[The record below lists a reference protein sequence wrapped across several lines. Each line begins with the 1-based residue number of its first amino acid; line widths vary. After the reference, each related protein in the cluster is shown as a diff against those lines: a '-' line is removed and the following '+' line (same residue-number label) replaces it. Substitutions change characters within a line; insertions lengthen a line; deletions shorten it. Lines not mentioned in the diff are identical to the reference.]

1 MTIYSVSDAYKTAI
15 RARTRTD
22 RVTGT
27 LTLTNGTVLDL
38 DAADLM
44 SGSLTLDNQCV
55 TGEELAFGC
64 AYLGQ
69 AALNL
74 RTDLSR
80 YAFYGAKLVLH
91 YGLQLPGGRWE
102 TVPLGVYTV
111 AEAERRALYVSI
123 KAYDNILALQQKYDG
138 TTMQGTAYA
147 LLGQIAAACG
157 LTLGQTEAEIGA
169 LNPNAALV
177 CQLSGADGLSTWREC
192 AAAVAQLVG
201 GFAAADR
208 AGRLVLRTFAEKPC
222 AALTAAARSEAAVS
236 DFACHYAALSI
247 ETDDGS
253 FAAGRSQDTGLTMRI
268 SNMTLAEKGL
278 PATRQQITDN
288 LFAALQRLD
297 YVPATVTMPGDP
309 AFEPGDRV
317 ALPMEDGTAP
327 EMLVTHFVWRYRGRQ
342 TLKGVGRNPYLGGTT
357 DGATEK
363 ALRRLQNSA
372 ESKRIVYYSFTN
384 PAELAVQTVET
395 PAVAIAFTAVEE
407 TSAMFLAQ
415 LLLDAAPDA
424 EVVKLPVTGDTAS
437 DFGSAA
443 TPEQDA
449 ALTLTVRYYINDVP
463 VENFAPQQRLETG
476 AHTLA
481 LFYPFASVEAG
492 TVTRLSVRLVCAG
505 GTVKIAPYGIKAT
518 VTGQGMASETPWDG
532 TLECE
537 ETLLPIAIKARS
549 IDV

>member
-80 YAFYGAKLVLH
+80 HAFYGAKLLLH

-177 CQLSGADGLSTWREC
+177 CQLSGGELNALMRTTCAATQMSGSPENNVLPARASVGFNLRIINGESCEEAEQRVREAVDDPDITVRRLYAAEPSSYSETYGEAWERLAGVIKSTWPKAVVSPYLML
-192 AAAVAQLVG
+192 AA
-201 GFAAADR
+201 
-208 AGRLVLRTFAEKPC
+208 
-222 AALTAAARSEAAVS
+222 S
-236 DFACHYAALSI
+236 DSRHY
-247 ETDDGS
+247 D
-253 FAAGRSQDTGLTMRI
+253 RI
-268 SNMTLAEKGL
+268 SSNVYRFCPLELSKEERATIHGVNERIPTWKAVKCAE
-278 PATRQQITDN
+278 
-288 LFAALQRLD
+288 
-297 YVPATVTMPGDP
+297 
-309 AFEPGDRV
+309 
-317 ALPMEDGTAP
+317 
-327 EMLVTHFVWRYRGRQ
+327 
-342 TLKGVGRNPYLGGTT
+342 
-357 DGATEK
+357 
-363 ALRRLQNSA
+363 
-372 ESKRIVYYSFTN
+372 
-384 PAELAVQTVET
+384 
-395 PAVAIAFTAVEE
+395 
-407 TSAMFLAQ
+407 
-415 LLLDAAPDA
+415 
-424 EVVKLPVTGDTAS
+424 
-437 DFGSAA
+437 
-443 TPEQDA
+443 
-449 ALTLTVRYYINDVP
+449 
-463 VENFAPQQRLETG
+463 
-476 AHTLA
+476 
-481 LFYPFASVEAG
+481 FY
-492 TVTRLSVRLVCAG
+492 VRL
-505 GTVKIAPYGIKAT
+505 IRE
-518 VTGQGMASETPWDG
+518 S
-532 TLECE
+532 
-537 ETLLPIAIKARS
+537 
-549 IDV
+549 

>member
-1 MTIYSVSDAYKTAI
+1 MLRWQEPDSGLFYQLPALPDVKGNYLETSGSLMVAYSLLKGARLGVLAEPKY
-15 RARTRTD
+15 RAAGEKILVGIELRQFTVHDGKVELHGICKGAGLGPAGNLR
-22 RVTGT
+22 R
-27 LTLTNGTVLDL
+27 NGTV
-38 DAADLM
+38 
-44 SGSLTLDNQCV
+44 
-55 TGEELAFGC
+55 EY
-64 AYLGQ
+64 YLSEDVVHDEQ
-69 AALNL
+69 
-74 RTDLSR
+74 
-80 YAFYGAKLVLH
+80 K
-91 YGLQLPGGRWE
+91 
-102 TVPLGVYTV
+102 GVGV
-111 AEAERRALYVSI
+111 C
-123 KAYDNILALQQKYDG
+123 
-138 TTMQGTAYA
+138 MMAYA
-147 LLGQIAAACG
+147 EYLQAKQA
-157 LTLGQTEAEIGA
+157 GA
-169 LNPNAALV
+169 L
-177 CQLSGADGLSTWREC
+177 
-192 AAAVAQLVG
+192 
-201 GFAAADR
+201 
-208 AGRLVLRTFAEKPC
+208 
-222 AALTAAARSEAAVS
+222 
-236 DFACHYAALSI
+236 
-247 ETDDGS
+247 TDD
-253 FAAGRSQDTGLTMRI
+253 FPKVEI
-268 SNMTLAEKGL
+268 FNKGYD
-278 PATRQQITDN
+278 PI
-288 LFAALQRLD
+288 
-297 YVPATVTMPGDP
+297 MPGDP

-415 LLLDAAPDA
+415 LLLDAAPD
-424 EVVKLPVTGDTAS
+424 TGKV
-437 DFGSAA
+437 
-443 TPEQDA
+443 
-449 ALTLTVRYYINDVP
+449 LTLTVRYYINDVP

>member
-1 MTIYSVSDAYKTAI
+1 MGEITNVTEYQAIAKQKLPKMIYDYYASGAEDEWTLQENREAFARILFRPRILIDVSKIDMATTVLGFKISMPIMIAPSAMQKMAHPDGEYATARAASAAGTIMTLSSWATSSVEEVASTGPGIRFFQLYVYKDRRVVEQLVRRAERAGFKAI
-15 RARTRTD
+15 ALTVDTPRLGRREADIKNRF
-22 RVTGT
+22 VLPPF
-27 LTLTNGTVLDL
+27 LTLKNFEGLELGKMDQAS
-38 DAADLM
+38 D
-44 SGSLTLDNQCV
+44 SG
-55 TGEELAFGC
+55 LAS
-64 AYLGQ
+64 Y
-69 AALNL
+69 
-74 RTDLSR
+74 
-80 YAFYGAKLVLH
+80 
-91 YGLQLPGGRWE
+91 
-102 TVPLGVYTV
+102 V
-111 AEAERRALYVSI
+111 A
-123 KAYDNILALQQKYDG
+123 
-138 TTMQGTAYA
+138 
-147 LLGQIAAACG
+147 GQIDR
-157 LTLGQTEAEIGA
+157 TLSWKDVKWLQTITTLPILVKGVITAEDTR
-169 LNPNAALV
+169 L
-177 CQLSGADGLSTWREC
+177 
-192 AAAVAQLVG
+192 AVENG
-201 GFAAADR
+201 
-208 AGRLVLRTFAEKPC
+208 
-222 AALTAAARSEAAVS
+222 
-236 DFACHYAALSI
+236 
-247 ETDDGS
+247 
-253 FAAGRSQDTGLTMRI
+253 AAGI
-268 SNMTLAEKGL
+268 IVSNHGA
-278 PATRQQITDN
+278 RQ
-288 LFAALQRLD
+288 LD

-415 LLLDAAPDA
+415 LLLDAAPD
-424 EVVKLPVTGDTAS
+424 TGKV
-437 DFGSAA
+437 
-443 TPEQDA
+443 
-449 ALTLTVRYYINDVP
+449 LTLTVRYYINDVP

-537 ETLLPIAIKARS
+537 ETLLPIAIKVRS
-549 IDV
+549 INV

>member
-27 LTLTNGTVLDL
+27 LTLTNGTVLNL

-80 YAFYGAKLVLH
+80 HAFYGAK
-91 YGLQLPGGRWE
+91 P
-102 TVPLGVYTV
+102 VPLGVYTV

-147 LLGQIAAACG
+147 MLGQIAAACG

-222 AALTAAARSEAAVS
+222 AALTAAARSASNAFLRS
-236 DFACHYAALSI
+236 RQALSP
-247 ETDDGS
+247 S
-253 FAAGRSQDTGLTMRI
+253 
-268 SNMTLAEKGL
+268 
-278 PATRQQITDN
+278 
-288 LFAALQRLD
+288 
-297 YVPATVTMPGDP
+297 
-309 AFEPGDRV
+309 
-317 ALPMEDGTAP
+317 
-327 EMLVTHFVWRYRGRQ
+327 
-342 TLKGVGRNPYLGGTT
+342 
-357 DGATEK
+357 
-363 ALRRLQNSA
+363 
-372 ESKRIVYYSFTN
+372 
-384 PAELAVQTVET
+384 
-395 PAVAIAFTAVEE
+395 
-407 TSAMFLAQ
+407 
-415 LLLDAAPDA
+415 
-424 EVVKLPVTGDTAS
+424 
-437 DFGSAA
+437 
-443 TPEQDA
+443 
-449 ALTLTVRYYINDVP
+449 
-463 VENFAPQQRLETG
+463 
-476 AHTLA
+476 
-481 LFYPFASVEAG
+481 
-492 TVTRLSVRLVCAG
+492 
-505 GTVKIAPYGIKAT
+505 
-518 VTGQGMASETPWDG
+518 
-532 TLECE
+532 
-537 ETLLPIAIKARS
+537 
-549 IDV
+549 

>member
-1 MTIYSVSDAYKTAI
+1 VTIYSVSDAYKTAI

-27 LTLTNGTVLDL
+27 LTLTNGTVLNL

-80 YAFYGAKLVLH
+80 HAFYGAKLVLH

-111 AEAERRALYVSI
+111 AEAERRALYVII

-247 ETDDGS
+247 VDDLHEVLDFAQEPSAYTPDGDAEIVLKLAILDLDGSERVTNEKLTHLRADYQVVVSGKLWVDIMNIETDKKQGV
-253 FAAGRSQDTGLTMRI
+253 
-268 SNMTLAEKGL
+268 E
-278 PATRQQITDN
+278 
-288 LFAALQRLD
+288 ALQRVL
-297 YVPATVTMPGDP
+297 
-309 AFEPGDRV
+309 
-317 ALPMEDGTAP
+317 
-327 EMLVTHFVWRYRGRQ
+327 
-342 TLKGVGRNPYLGGTT
+342 GV
-357 DGATEK
+357 
-363 ALRRLQNSA
+363 
-372 ESKRIVYYSFTN
+372 
-384 PAELAVQTVET
+384 T
-395 PAVAIAFTAVEE
+395 PAQTAV
-407 TSAMFLAQ
+407 FGDYLND
-415 LLLDAAPDA
+415 LLML
-424 EVVKLPVTGDTAS
+424 
-437 DFGSAA
+437 
-443 TPEQDA
+443 
-449 ALTLTVRYYINDVP
+449 
-463 VENFAPQQRLETG
+463 
-476 AHTLA
+476 
-481 LFYPFASVEAG
+481 EAG
-492 TVTRLSVRLVCAG
+492 DWSFAMGNAHPDLKAAARYIAPSNVEHGVLKVVDRLVA
-505 GTVKIAPYGIKAT
+505 
-518 VTGQGMASETPWDG
+518 
-532 TLECE
+532 
-537 ETLLPIAIKARS
+537 
-549 IDV
+549 

>member
-1 MTIYSVSDAYKTAI
+1 MSKIAVVTDTNSGI
-15 RARTRTD
+15 TR
-22 RVTGT
+22 
-27 LTLTNGTVLDL
+27 
-38 DAADLM
+38 
-44 SGSLTLDNQCV
+44 
-55 TGEELAFGC
+55 EE
-64 AYLGQ
+64 
-69 AALNL
+69 
-74 RTDLSR
+74 
-80 YAFYGAKLVLH
+80 AKK
-91 YGLQLPGGRWE
+91 
-102 TVPLGVYTV
+102 LGVYLLPMPFIV
-111 AEAERRALYVSI
+111 
-123 KAYDNILALQQKYDG
+123 DG
-138 TTMQGTAYA
+138 TEYFEGVTCTYEHFFEMLEAGAEVSTSQPSPESLTAMWEEA
-147 LLGQIAAACG
+147 LATHDSVVHIPMSSA
-157 LTLGQTEAEIGA
+157 
-169 LNPNAALV
+169 
-177 CQLSGADGLSTWREC
+177 LSGSCDTAKAL
-192 AAAVAQLVG
+192 AAEYN
-201 GFAAADR
+201 
-208 AGRLVLRTFAEKPC
+208 GRVCVVDNK
-222 AALTAAARSEAAVS
+222 
-236 DFACHYAALSI
+236 
-247 ETDDGS
+247 
-253 FAAGRSQDTGLTMRI
+253 RI
-268 SNMTLAEKGL
+268 SITQRESVLDALTLAEKGL

-415 LLLDAAPDA
+415 LLLDAAPD
-424 EVVKLPVTGDTAS
+424 TGKV
-437 DFGSAA
+437 
-443 TPEQDA
+443 
-449 ALTLTVRYYINDVP
+449 LTLTVRYYINDVP

>member
-1 MTIYSVSDAYKTAI
+1 MSKIAVVTDTNSGI
-15 RARTRTD
+15 TR
-22 RVTGT
+22 
-27 LTLTNGTVLDL
+27 
-38 DAADLM
+38 
-44 SGSLTLDNQCV
+44 
-55 TGEELAFGC
+55 EE
-64 AYLGQ
+64 
-69 AALNL
+69 
-74 RTDLSR
+74 
-80 YAFYGAKLVLH
+80 AKK
-91 YGLQLPGGRWE
+91 
-102 TVPLGVYTV
+102 LGVYLLPMPFIV
-111 AEAERRALYVSI
+111 
-123 KAYDNILALQQKYDG
+123 DG
-138 TTMQGTAYA
+138 TEYFEGVTCTYEHFFEMLEAGAEVSTSQPSPESLTAMWEEA
-147 LLGQIAAACG
+147 LATHDSVVHIPMSSA
-157 LTLGQTEAEIGA
+157 
-169 LNPNAALV
+169 
-177 CQLSGADGLSTWREC
+177 LSGSCDTAKAL
-192 AAAVAQLVG
+192 AAEYN
-201 GFAAADR
+201 
-208 AGRLVLRTFAEKPC
+208 GRVCVVDNK
-222 AALTAAARSEAAVS
+222 
-236 DFACHYAALSI
+236 
-247 ETDDGS
+247 
-253 FAAGRSQDTGLTMRI
+253 RI
-268 SNMTLAEKGL
+268 SITQRESVLDALTLAEKGL

-327 EMLVTHFVWRYRGRQ
+327 EMLVTHFVWHYRGRQ

-415 LLLDAAPDA
+415 LLLDAAPD
-424 EVVKLPVTGDTAS
+424 TGKV
-437 DFGSAA
+437 
-443 TPEQDA
+443 
-449 ALTLTVRYYINDVP
+449 LTLTVRYYINDVP

-537 ETLLPIAIKARS
+537 ETLLPIAIKVRS

>member
-27 LTLTNGTVLDL
+27 LTLTNGTVLNL

-80 YAFYGAKLVLH
+80 HAFYGAKLVLH

-395 PAVAIAFTAVEE
+395 PANCLHGSGGDERYVPGAAAVGR
-407 TSAMFLAQ
+407 SARHRQ
-415 LLLDAAPDA
+415 GTDADRAVLYKRRACGKFCAAAAAGDGRTHA
-424 EVVKLPVTGDTAS
+424 GAVLPVCVGGGRD
-437 DFGSAA
+437 GHAA
-443 TPEQDA
+443 VGAAGLRGRHGEDRALRHQGHRDRAGHGKRDA
-449 ALTLTVRYYINDVP
+449 M
-463 VENFAPQQRLETG
+463 G
-476 AHTLA
+476 WH
-481 LFYPFASVEAG
+481 AG
-492 TVTRLSVRLVCAG
+492 
-505 GTVKIAPYGIKAT
+505 
-518 VTGQGMASETPWDG
+518 M
-532 TLECE
+532 
-537 ETLLPIAIKARS
+537 
-549 IDV
+549 

>member
-1 MTIYSVSDAYKTAI
+1 MSKIAVVTDTNSGI
-15 RARTRTD
+15 TR
-22 RVTGT
+22 
-27 LTLTNGTVLDL
+27 
-38 DAADLM
+38 
-44 SGSLTLDNQCV
+44 
-55 TGEELAFGC
+55 EE
-64 AYLGQ
+64 
-69 AALNL
+69 
-74 RTDLSR
+74 
-80 YAFYGAKLVLH
+80 AKK
-91 YGLQLPGGRWE
+91 
-102 TVPLGVYTV
+102 LGVYLLPMPFIV
-111 AEAERRALYVSI
+111 
-123 KAYDNILALQQKYDG
+123 DG
-138 TTMQGTAYA
+138 TEYFEGVTCTYEHFFEMLEAGAEVSTSQPSPESLTAMWEEA
-147 LLGQIAAACG
+147 LATHDSVVHIPMSSA
-157 LTLGQTEAEIGA
+157 
-169 LNPNAALV
+169 
-177 CQLSGADGLSTWREC
+177 LSGSCDTAKAL
-192 AAAVAQLVG
+192 AAEYN
-201 GFAAADR
+201 
-208 AGRLVLRTFAEKPC
+208 GRVCVVDNK
-222 AALTAAARSEAAVS
+222 
-236 DFACHYAALSI
+236 
-247 ETDDGS
+247 
-253 FAAGRSQDTGLTMRI
+253 RI
-268 SNMTLAEKGL
+268 SITQRESVLDALTLAEKGL

-309 AFEPGDRV
+309 AGEPGDRV

-415 LLLDAAPDA
+415 LLLDAAPD
-424 EVVKLPVTGDTAS
+424 TGKV
-437 DFGSAA
+437 
-443 TPEQDA
+443 
-449 ALTLTVRYYINDVP
+449 LTLTVRYYINDVP

-549 IDV
+549 INV

>member
-1 MTIYSVSDAYKTAI
+1 M
-15 RARTRTD
+15 
-22 RVTGT
+22 GT
-27 LTLTNGTVLDL
+27 LTLTNGTVLNL

-123 KAYDNILALQQKYDG
+123 KAYANILALQQKYDG

-222 AALTAAARSEAAVS
+222 AALTAAARSVS
-236 DFACHYAALSI
+236 NAFLRARQALSP
-247 ETDDGS
+247 S
-253 FAAGRSQDTGLTMRI
+253 
-268 SNMTLAEKGL
+268 
-278 PATRQQITDN
+278 
-288 LFAALQRLD
+288 
-297 YVPATVTMPGDP
+297 
-309 AFEPGDRV
+309 
-317 ALPMEDGTAP
+317 
-327 EMLVTHFVWRYRGRQ
+327 
-342 TLKGVGRNPYLGGTT
+342 
-357 DGATEK
+357 
-363 ALRRLQNSA
+363 
-372 ESKRIVYYSFTN
+372 
-384 PAELAVQTVET
+384 
-395 PAVAIAFTAVEE
+395 
-407 TSAMFLAQ
+407 
-415 LLLDAAPDA
+415 
-424 EVVKLPVTGDTAS
+424 
-437 DFGSAA
+437 
-443 TPEQDA
+443 
-449 ALTLTVRYYINDVP
+449 
-463 VENFAPQQRLETG
+463 
-476 AHTLA
+476 
-481 LFYPFASVEAG
+481 
-492 TVTRLSVRLVCAG
+492 
-505 GTVKIAPYGIKAT
+505 
-518 VTGQGMASETPWDG
+518 
-532 TLECE
+532 
-537 ETLLPIAIKARS
+537 
-549 IDV
+549 

>member
-27 LTLTNGTVLDL
+27 LTLTNGTVLNL

-80 YAFYGAKLVLH
+80 HAFYGAKLVLH

-147 LLGQIAAACG
+147 LLGQIAAA
-157 LTLGQTEAEIGA
+157 
-169 LNPNAALV
+169 
-177 CQLSGADGLSTWREC
+177 
-192 AAAVAQLVG
+192 
-201 GFAAADR
+201 
-208 AGRLVLRTFAEKPC
+208 
-222 AALTAAARSEAAVS
+222 RSEAAVS

-278 PATRQQITDN
+278 PATRQQITEN

-415 LLLDAAPDA
+415 LLLDAAPD
-424 EVVKLPVTGDTAS
+424 TGKV
-437 DFGSAA
+437 
-443 TPEQDA
+443 
-449 ALTLTVRYYINDVP
+449 LTLTVRYYINDVP
-463 VENFAPQQRLETG
+463 VDNFAPQQRLETG

>member
-27 LTLTNGTVLDL
+27 LTLTNGTVLNL

-64 AYLGQ
+64 TYLGQ

-80 YAFYGAKLVLH
+80 HAFYGAKLVLH

-317 ALPMEDGTAP
+317 TLPMEDGTAP

-384 PAELAVQTVET
+384 PAELAVQTVENCLHGSGGDERHVPGAAAAGRSARHRQGT
-395 PAVAIAFTAVEE
+395 DADRAVLYKRRAGGKFCTA
-407 TSAMFLAQ
+407 
-415 LLLDAAPDA
+415 AAAGDGRTHA
-424 EVVKLPVTGDTAS
+424 GAVLPVCVGGGRDGHAAV
-437 DFGSAA
+437 SAA
-443 TPEQDA
+443 GLRGRHGEDRALRHQGHRDRAGHGKRDA
-449 ALTLTVRYYINDVP
+449 VGR
-463 VENFAPQQRLETG
+463 
-476 AHTLA
+476 H
-481 LFYPFASVEAG
+481 AG
-492 TVTRLSVRLVCAG
+492 
-505 GTVKIAPYGIKAT
+505 
-518 VTGQGMASETPWDG
+518 M
-532 TLECE
+532 
-537 ETLLPIAIKARS
+537 
-549 IDV
+549 

>member
-27 LTLTNGTVLDL
+27 LTLTNGTVLNL

-177 CQLSGADGLSTWREC
+177 CQLSGTDGLSTWREC

-247 ETDDGS
+247 ETDNGS

-309 AFEPGDRV
+309 AFEPGDRI
-317 ALPMEDGTAP
+317 ALPRADGSAP

-342 TLKGVGRNPYLGGTT
+342 TLKSVGRNPYLAGAG
-357 DGATEK
+357 DGATERT
-363 ALRRLQNSA
+363 LRRLQNSA
-372 ESKRIVYYSFTN
+372 ESKRLTYYSFTN
-384 PAELAVQTVET
+384 AAALTVRTAEV
-395 PAVAIAFTAVEE
+395 PAVTISFAAIED
-407 TSAMFLAQ
+407 TSAIFLAQ
-415 LLLDAAPDA
+415 LTADA
-424 EVVKLPVTGDTAS
+424 EPD
-437 DFGSAA
+437 
-443 TPEQDA
+443 DA
-449 ALTLTVRYYINDVP
+449 ALTLTVHYYLNDQQI
-463 VENFAPQQRLETG
+463 ENFAPQQRMEAG
-476 AHTLA
+476 PHTLA
-481 LFYPFASVEAG
+481 LFYPFANVEAN
-492 TVTRLSVRLVCAG
+492 TVKRLSVRLVCSG
-505 GTVKIAPYGIKAT
+505 GTVRVAQYGIKAT
-518 VTGQGMASETPWDG
+518 VTGQGMAGETPWNG
-532 TLECE
+532 LLECE
-537 ETLLPIAIKARS
+537 ELVAPVRLTPRTLALGPLQDGGTEITKEEPK
-549 IDV
+549 

>member
-27 LTLTNGTVLDL
+27 LTLTNGTVLNL

-147 LLGQIAAACG
+147 LLGQIAA
-157 LTLGQTEAEIGA
+157 
-169 LNPNAALV
+169 
-177 CQLSGADGLSTWREC
+177 EC

-247 ETDDGS
+247 ETDNGS

-415 LLLDAAPDA
+415 LLLDAAPD
-424 EVVKLPVTGDTAS
+424 TGKV
-437 DFGSAA
+437 
-443 TPEQDA
+443 
-449 ALTLTVRYYINDVP
+449 LTLTVRYYINDVP

>member
-27 LTLTNGTVLDL
+27 LTLTNGTVLNL

-80 YAFYGAKLVLH
+80 HAFYGAKLVLH

-278 PATRQQITDN
+278 PATRQQITEN

-309 AFEPGDRV
+309 AF
-317 ALPMEDGTAP
+317 
-327 EMLVTHFVWRYRGRQ
+327 
-342 TLKGVGRNPYLGGTT
+342 
-357 DGATEK
+357 
-363 ALRRLQNSA
+363 
-372 ESKRIVYYSFTN
+372 
-384 PAELAVQTVET
+384 
-395 PAVAIAFTAVEE
+395 IAFEKNRVG
-407 TSAMFLAQ
+407 
-415 LLLDAAPDA
+415 
-424 EVVKLPVTGDTAS
+424 KTG
-437 DFGSAA
+437 
-443 TPEQDA
+443 
-449 ALTLTVRYYINDVP
+449 
-463 VENFAPQQRLETG
+463 
-476 AHTLA
+476 
-481 LFYPFASVEAG
+481 
-492 TVTRLSVRLVCAG
+492 
-505 GTVKIAPYGIKAT
+505 
-518 VTGQGMASETPWDG
+518 
-532 TLECE
+532 
-537 ETLLPIAIKARS
+537 
-549 IDV
+549 

>member
-27 LTLTNGTVLDL
+27 LTLTNGTVLNL

-80 YAFYGAKLVLH
+80 HAFYGAKLVLH

-177 CQLSGADGLSTWREC
+177 CQLSGADGLSTW
-192 AAAVAQLVG
+192 QIG
-201 GFAAADR
+201 R
-208 AGRLVLRTFAEKPC
+208 AHV
-222 AALTAAARSEAAVS
+222 
-236 DFACHYAALSI
+236 
-247 ETDDGS
+247 
-253 FAAGRSQDTGLTMRI
+253 
-268 SNMTLAEKGL
+268 
-278 PATRQQITDN
+278 
-288 LFAALQRLD
+288 
-297 YVPATVTMPGDP
+297 
-309 AFEPGDRV
+309 
-317 ALPMEDGTAP
+317 
-327 EMLVTHFVWRYRGRQ
+327 
-342 TLKGVGRNPYLGGTT
+342 
-357 DGATEK
+357 
-363 ALRRLQNSA
+363 
-372 ESKRIVYYSFTN
+372 
-384 PAELAVQTVET
+384 
-395 PAVAIAFTAVEE
+395 
-407 TSAMFLAQ
+407 
-415 LLLDAAPDA
+415 
-424 EVVKLPVTGDTAS
+424 
-437 DFGSAA
+437 
-443 TPEQDA
+443 
-449 ALTLTVRYYINDVP
+449 
-463 VENFAPQQRLETG
+463 
-476 AHTLA
+476 
-481 LFYPFASVEAG
+481 
-492 TVTRLSVRLVCAG
+492 
-505 GTVKIAPYGIKAT
+505 
-518 VTGQGMASETPWDG
+518 
-532 TLECE
+532 
-537 ETLLPIAIKARS
+537 
-549 IDV
+549 

>member
-1 MTIYSVSDAYKTAI
+1 MTAADWTTIGQPQDI
-15 RARTRTD
+15 RLVVAD
-22 RVTGT
+22 MDGT
-27 LTLTNGTVLDL
+27 LLDERSRIPDGFWPMLARLKRRGVEFVPASGRQYATLRNMFADKAAEILDGGELSYIAENGNVVALDGKVVEVHGVDL
-38 DAADLM
+38 DVTRHVIDLV
-44 SGSLTLDNQCV
+44 D
-55 TGEELAFGC
+55 
-64 AYLGQ
+64 
-69 AALNL
+69 
-74 RTDLSR
+74 D
-80 YAFYGAKLVLH
+80 
-91 YGLQLPGGRWE
+91 
-102 TVPLGVYTV
+102 
-111 AEAERRALYVSI
+111 
-123 KAYDNILALQQKYDG
+123 
-138 TTMQGTAYA
+138 
-147 LLGQIAAACG
+147 AAASGEHNVGLVVCG
-157 LTLGQTEAEIGA
+157 LKSAYVQRSDKPFLDE
-169 LNPNAALV
+169 
-177 CQLSGADGLSTWREC
+177 
-192 AAAVAQLVG
+192 VG
-201 GFAAADR
+201 
-208 AGRLVLRTFAEKPC
+208 KY
-222 AALTAAARSEAAVS
+222 
-236 DFACHYAALSI
+236 YAALSI

-384 PAELAVQTVET
+384 PAELAVQTLET

-415 LLLDAAPDA
+415 LLLDAAPD
-424 EVVKLPVTGDTAS
+424 TGKV
-437 DFGSAA
+437 
-443 TPEQDA
+443 
-449 ALTLTVRYYINDVP
+449 LTLTVRYYINDVP

-549 IDV
+549 INV

>member
-80 YAFYGAKLVLH
+80 HAFYGAKLVLH

-208 AGRLVLRTFAEKPC
+208 AGRLVLRT
-222 AALTAAARSEAAVS
+222 
-236 DFACHYAALSI
+236 
-247 ETDDGS
+247 

-415 LLLDAAPDA
+415 LLLDAAPD
-424 EVVKLPVTGDTAS
+424 TGKV
-437 DFGSAA
+437 
-443 TPEQDA
+443 
-449 ALTLTVRYYINDVP
+449 LTLTVRYYINDVP

-549 IDV
+549 INV

>member
-1 MTIYSVSDAYKTAI
+1 MTAADWTTIGQPQDI
-15 RARTRTD
+15 RLVVAD
-22 RVTGT
+22 MDGT
-27 LTLTNGTVLDL
+27 LLDERSRIPDGFWPMLARLKRRGVEFVPASGRQYATLRNMFADKAAEILDGGELSYIAENGNVVALDDKVVEVHGVDL
-38 DAADLM
+38 DVTRHVIDLV
-44 SGSLTLDNQCV
+44 D
-55 TGEELAFGC
+55 
-64 AYLGQ
+64 
-69 AALNL
+69 
-74 RTDLSR
+74 D
-80 YAFYGAKLVLH
+80 
-91 YGLQLPGGRWE
+91 
-102 TVPLGVYTV
+102 
-111 AEAERRALYVSI
+111 
-123 KAYDNILALQQKYDG
+123 
-138 TTMQGTAYA
+138 
-147 LLGQIAAACG
+147 AAASGEHNVGLVVCG
-157 LTLGQTEAEIGA
+157 LKSAYVQRSDKPFLDE
-169 LNPNAALV
+169 
-177 CQLSGADGLSTWREC
+177 
-192 AAAVAQLVG
+192 VG
-201 GFAAADR
+201 
-208 AGRLVLRTFAEKPC
+208 KY
-222 AALTAAARSEAAVS
+222 
-236 DFACHYAALSI
+236 YAALSI

-415 LLLDAAPDA
+415 LLLDAAPD
-424 EVVKLPVTGDTAS
+424 TGKV
-437 DFGSAA
+437 
-443 TPEQDA
+443 
-449 ALTLTVRYYINDVP
+449 LTLTVRYYINDVP

-549 IDV
+549 INV

>member
-1 MTIYSVSDAYKTAI
+1 MSKIAVVTDTNSGI
-15 RARTRTD
+15 TR
-22 RVTGT
+22 
-27 LTLTNGTVLDL
+27 
-38 DAADLM
+38 
-44 SGSLTLDNQCV
+44 
-55 TGEELAFGC
+55 EE
-64 AYLGQ
+64 
-69 AALNL
+69 
-74 RTDLSR
+74 
-80 YAFYGAKLVLH
+80 AKK
-91 YGLQLPGGRWE
+91 
-102 TVPLGVYTV
+102 LGVYLLPMPFIV
-111 AEAERRALYVSI
+111 
-123 KAYDNILALQQKYDG
+123 DG
-138 TTMQGTAYA
+138 TEYFEGVTCTYEHFFEMLEAGAEVSTSQPSPESLTAMWEEA
-147 LLGQIAAACG
+147 LATHDSVVHIPMSSA
-157 LTLGQTEAEIGA
+157 
-169 LNPNAALV
+169 
-177 CQLSGADGLSTWREC
+177 LSGSCDTAKAL
-192 AAAVAQLVG
+192 AAEYN
-201 GFAAADR
+201 
-208 AGRLVLRTFAEKPC
+208 GRVCVVDNK
-222 AALTAAARSEAAVS
+222 
-236 DFACHYAALSI
+236 
-247 ETDDGS
+247 
-253 FAAGRSQDTGLTMRI
+253 RI
-268 SNMTLAEKGL
+268 SITQRESVLDALTLAEKGL

-395 PAVAIAFTAVEE
+395 PAVTIAFTAVEE

-415 LLLDAAPDA
+415 LLLDAAPD
-424 EVVKLPVTGDTAS
+424 TGKV
-437 DFGSAA
+437 
-443 TPEQDA
+443 
-449 ALTLTVRYYINDVP
+449 LTLTVRYYINDVP

-549 IDV
+549 INV

>member
-27 LTLTNGTVLDL
+27 LTLTNGTVLNL

-69 AALNL
+69 AAFNL

-208 AGRLVLRTFAEKPC
+208 AG
-222 AALTAAARSEAAVS
+222 
-236 DFACHYAALSI
+236 
-247 ETDDGS
+247 
-253 FAAGRSQDTGLTMRI
+253 
-268 SNMTLAEKGL
+268 
-278 PATRQQITDN
+278 
-288 LFAALQRLD
+288 
-297 YVPATVTMPGDP
+297 
-309 AFEPGDRV
+309 
-317 ALPMEDGTAP
+317 LPMEDGTAP

-415 LLLDAAPDA
+415 LLLDAAPD
-424 EVVKLPVTGDTAS
+424 TGKV
-437 DFGSAA
+437 
-443 TPEQDA
+443 
-449 ALTLTVRYYINDVP
+449 LTLTVRYYINDVP

-549 IDV
+549 INV

>member
-1 MTIYSVSDAYKTAI
+1 MSKIAVVTDTNSGI
-15 RARTRTD
+15 TR
-22 RVTGT
+22 
-27 LTLTNGTVLDL
+27 
-38 DAADLM
+38 
-44 SGSLTLDNQCV
+44 
-55 TGEELAFGC
+55 EE
-64 AYLGQ
+64 
-69 AALNL
+69 
-74 RTDLSR
+74 
-80 YAFYGAKLVLH
+80 AKK
-91 YGLQLPGGRWE
+91 
-102 TVPLGVYTV
+102 LGVYLLPMPFIV
-111 AEAERRALYVSI
+111 
-123 KAYDNILALQQKYDG
+123 DG
-138 TTMQGTAYA
+138 TEYFEGVTCTYEHFFEMLEAGAEVSTSQPSPESLTAMWEEA
-147 LLGQIAAACG
+147 LATHDSVVHIPMSSA
-157 LTLGQTEAEIGA
+157 
-169 LNPNAALV
+169 
-177 CQLSGADGLSTWREC
+177 LSGSCDTAKAL
-192 AAAVAQLVG
+192 AAEYN
-201 GFAAADR
+201 
-208 AGRLVLRTFAEKPC
+208 GRVCVVDNK
-222 AALTAAARSEAAVS
+222 
-236 DFACHYAALSI
+236 
-247 ETDDGS
+247 
-253 FAAGRSQDTGLTMRI
+253 RI
-268 SNMTLAEKGL
+268 SITQRESVLDALTLAEKGL

-415 LLLDAAPDA
+415 LLLDAAPD
-424 EVVKLPVTGDTAS
+424 TGKV
-437 DFGSAA
+437 
-443 TPEQDA
+443 
-449 ALTLTVRYYINDVP
+449 LTLTVRYYINDVP

-549 IDV
+549 INV

>member
-27 LTLTNGTVLDL
+27 LTLTNGTVLNL

-80 YAFYGAKLVLH
+80 HAFYGAKLVLH

-201 GFAAADR
+201 GFA
-208 AGRLVLRTFAEKPC
+208 
-222 AALTAAARSEAAVS
+222 
-236 DFACHYAALSI
+236 CHYAALSI

-278 PATRQQITDN
+278 PATRQQITEN

-415 LLLDAAPDA
+415 LLLDAAPD
-424 EVVKLPVTGDTAS
+424 TGKV
-437 DFGSAA
+437 
-443 TPEQDA
+443 
-449 ALTLTVRYYINDVP
+449 LTLTVRYYINDVP

-537 ETLLPIAIKARS
+537 ETLLPIAIKARR

>member
-27 LTLTNGTVLDL
+27 LTLTNGTVLNL

-44 SGSLTLDNQCV
+44 RGSLTLDNQCV

-111 AEAERRALYVSI
+111 AGAERRALYVSI

-177 CQLSGADGLSTWREC
+177 CQLSGTDGLSTWREC

-201 GFAAADR
+201 GFVAADR

-247 ETDDGS
+247 ETDNGS

-415 LLLDAAPDA
+415 LLLDAAPD
-424 EVVKLPVTGDTAS
+424 TGKV
-437 DFGSAA
+437 
-443 TPEQDA
+443 
-449 ALTLTVRYYINDVP
+449 LTLTVRYYINDVP
-463 VENFAPQQRLETG
+463 VKNFAPQQRLETG

-481 LFYPFASVEAG
+481 LFYPFACGWS
-492 TVTRLSVRLVCAG
+492 
-505 GTVKIAPYGIKAT
+505 
-518 VTGQGMASETPWDG
+518 
-532 TLECE
+532 
-537 ETLLPIAIKARS
+537 ARAAR
-549 IDV
+549 